1 MGPDSR
7 MEPAHQQEE
16 EEKTS
21 QKELEENKKIP
32 KRPPALLNLTCGVC
46 FAPAPDHLHF
56 GGHCCYSCR
65 AFFRRTSQRKAAK
78 GLKRCRT
85 GLKNCDISDQKKN
98 CIHCRYMKCMEI
110 GMSAELMKGQRK
122 KEGEEGSIS
131 DEDDTIKQEDTKE
144 TEALERKRQNPVDNS
159 PAGKMIFDIQQ
170 SGHKKT
176 RLSNDQPFT
185 PKELDSNHSSE
196 WLNK

>member
-7 MEPAHQQEE
+7 MEPARQQDE

-21 QKELEENKKIP
+21 QEELEESMKIP
-32 KRPPALLNLTCGVC
+32 KRPPAPLNLTCGVC
-46 FAPAPDHLHF
+46 SAPAPDHLHF

-85 GLKNCDISDQKKN
+85 GQKNCGISDQKKN

-122 KEGEEGSIS
+122 KEGEEGNIS
-131 DEDDTIKQEDTKE
+131 DEDKIVKQEDLKE
-144 TEALERKRQNPVDNS
+144 TEVLERKRQNPVDNS
-159 PAGKMIFDIQQ
+159 PAGKMIFDIQHA
-170 SGHKKT
+170 GHKKT
-176 RLSNDQPFT
+176 RVSNIHRF
-185 PKELDSNHSSE
+185 
-196 WLNK
+196 